1 MCKKYTRQLLF
12 LCYAVSTTGIKGWVI
27 VTNKE
32 SSAMESPPQVIAA
45 ISYIFRPLVRLLL
58 SHGISF
64 QVCCDLV
71 KSACVKVAEAEFK
84 LDAKSQTDCRIS
96 LLTGIHRREVNR
108 LRNERPSEIA
118 LPQHASM
125 SALLLSIWSG
135 HAEYLDEQGSP
146 IPLARLQTRE
156 GSARSN
162 HWCSLSARISV
173 RALCWMNGF
182 GRAS

>member
-1 MCKKYTRQLLF
+1 
-12 LCYAVSTTGIKGWVI
+12 
-27 VTNKE
+27 
-32 SSAMESPPQVIAA
+32 MEFPPQVIAA

-58 SHGISF
+58 SDGISF

-84 LDAKSQTDCRIS
+84 LDAKSQTDSRVS

-146 IPLARLQTRE
+146 IPLARLANKGGE
-156 GSARSN
+156 RSFE
-162 HWCSLSARISV
+162 SLVQSVSKDFRARIACRQQKGS
-173 RALCWMNGF
+173 RTATP
-182 GRAS
+182 